1 MKRMNSNL
9 LTSLKIKKDL
19 EMEAWARKQFSDLGY
34 KKVAV
39 VDDSPS
45 TLALVRSALN
55 SLENVHVISFKDE
68 FDALRGIV
76 QEKPDL
82 ILLDIQL
89 ETLDGHHVASLLKE
103 LTVTSQVIFMSTN
116 TDELQKTEMGIAKP
130 FTQKELKNYLEFFL
144 STPDGK
150 FAA

>member
-1 MKRMNSNL
+1 MKW
-9 LTSLKIKKDL
+9 KH
-19 EMEAWARKQFSDLGY
+19 